1 MPRKYSLIIL
11 TSLLLVFIVA
21 CMPIW
26 IQSAPVNGTQTAFD
40 RIVNQTITARFIQQK
55 GSGGALTTAFAN
67 ATQLSQTNTAQ
78 ALLNAAVYPAT
89 ATAIFPILE
98 ELPFYGVSPL
108 DGNVTWIHR
117 PITIS
122 LTGINQF
129 GYANDYP
136 QITAGDFVLASD
148 ITWNTKYGLSGCGF
162 MFRSDGNKAGPNQLM
177 VLITRSAEGMVAYV
191 ATAGGK
197 ITNYQTYYPWV
208 KDRTFNWQNDSTNR
222 LVVVARGKLV
232 DIYTNRVLIAEVDT
246 SQPPSNTVNKPVI
259 PTLTASPSAQQLQD
273 YQQMMQ
279 DYQST
284 NEQLSAQSAEAQRNY
299 NSNNIHPLLNGFLGF
314 AASNASGITTCKF
327 SNAWLFLFKQT
338 STPTPTFTP
347 TYNGTE
353 GFNTTLATMAPT
365 TAPLYTPD
373 LIPTITFVSGPQPTP
388 IPTSTPTPAP
398 TATSAPTVAPTATEA
413 PTVAP
418 TEAPTAVPTEAPT
431 SAPTQAPTAAP
442 TQAPTATQPP
452 VSTP

>member
-1 MPRKYSLIIL
+1 MR
-11 TSLLLVFIVA
+11 
-21 CMPIW
+21 
-26 IQSAPVNGTQTAFD
+26 
-40 RIVNQTITARFIQQK
+40 
-55 GSGGALTTAFAN
+55 
-67 ATQLSQTNTAQ
+67 
-78 ALLNAAVYPAT
+78 
-89 ATAIFPILE
+89 
-98 ELPFYGVSPL
+98 
-108 DGNVTWIHR
+108 
-117 PITIS
+117 
-122 LTGINQF
+122 
-129 GYANDYP
+129 
-136 QITAGDFVLASD
+136 
-148 ITWNTKYGLSGCGF
+148 
-162 MFRSDGNKAGPNQLM
+162 
-177 VLITRSAEGMVAYV
+177 
-191 ATAGGK
+191 
-197 ITNYQTYYPWV
+197 
-208 KDRTFNWQNDSTNR
+208 
-222 LVVVARGKLV
+222 
-232 DIYTNRVLIAEVDT
+232 
-246 SQPPSNTVNKPVI
+246 
-259 PTLTASPSAQQLQD
+259 
-273 YQQMMQ
+273 

-338 STPTPTFTP
+338 STPTLTFTP

-388 IPTSTPTPAP
+388 IPTSAPTPAP

-442 TQAPTATQPP
+442 TQAPTVTQPP